1 MLFQPSQYSD
11 YGQTV
16 APSSGTAG
24 GFRAAGTAASTTATV
39 AKLGLLATGSSTLGP
54 PGWIAAG
61 VLGAAAGTVVVIS
74 EIKKGKKNKAAAVK
88 WAKQIGLPDP
98 DEAARFIVK
107 VATKDKKWRRKELAQ
122 QKRQIARKKGRR
134 TTKGR
139 TRRME
144 RDQWKIDVLTAY
156 ERYLKTGSVQRQ
168 TKTAQFKPSSSGQRR
183 QIRQATGQ
191 VMPAAMPAAMPAP
204 TGSSSTPLIILGVTS
219 AVLIGGY
226 IYSQRGQ

>member
-24 GFRAAGTAASTTATV
+24 GFKAASTAASTTATV
-39 AKLGLLATGSSTLGP
+39 AKLGLLATGSGALGP
-54 PGWIAAG
+54 AGWIAAG

-139 TRRME
+139 TRRMD

-156 ERYLKTGSVQRQ
+156 ERYLKTGSVQGQ

-191 VMPAAMPAAMPAP
+191 AMPAAMPAP

-226 IYSQRGQ
+226 IYSQRGR

>member
-16 APSSGTAG
+16 EPSSGAAG
-24 GFRAAGTAASTTATV
+24 GFKAASTTASTVSTV
-39 AKLGLLATGSSTLGP
+39 ATLSAA
-54 PGWIAAG
+54 AAG
-61 VLGAAAGTVVVIS
+61 SATVPVAGWVAAAVLGAAAGTVVVIS

-98 DEAARFIVK
+98 EEAARFIVK

-122 QKRQIARKKGRR
+122 QKRQLARKKGRR

-139 TRRME
+139 TRRMD

-156 ERYLKTGSVQRQ
+156 ERYLKTGSVEKVGRTTKFKASSSRQRQ
-168 TKTAQFKPSSSGQRR
+168 

-191 VMPAAMPAAMPAP
+191 AMPAAMPAP